1 MFMHQKQESGHAF
14 TRMHTQLRIF
24 HIRAKTECAHF
35 DSPAA
40 EFPPDAVAPAFQRP
54 LAGAVPDT
62 NSTDAQ
68 FGNFEIED
76 LRAHV
81 RNTDNA
87 CKRRNVD
94 DARAEVAGG

>member
-1 MFMHQKQESGHAF
+1 MHQKQESGHAF

-54 LAGAVPDT
+54 LARAIPDT
-62 NSTDAQ
+62 NLSNVQ
-68 FGNFEIED
+68 FRNFEIED
-76 LRAHV
+76 ARAHV
-81 RNTDNA
+81 WNTDNA

-94 DARAEVAGG
+94 DARAEVARG